1 MSPLQADKYSNSGGC
16 FSNVL
21 VLFSTVF
28 HQRMYFHG
36 LYFESW
42 SKVRISLCLPS
53 KLTNLPTFRA
63 DTRICT
69 NLPLLHCPS
78 SWRNE
83 KIYQFSF
90 DNIYFSYLTN
100 SSLGLSVCFNA
111 NCNCLCTFAQSLCLF
126 VTCCGVINGSNSGWC
141 SAETIYRGV
150 HKSCQRGSINPR
162 RKYVDT
168 TLCWDINHKTR
179 CHITASWRKH

>member
-1 MSPLQADKYSNSGGC
+1 MDCISKADPKCGSPYVSPPSWQICPLSGQTPAFVPTSPYS
-16 FSNVL
+16 
-21 VLFSTVF
+21 TA
-28 HQRMYFHG
+28 
-36 LYFESW
+36 
-42 SKVRISLCLPS
+42 
-53 KLTNLPTFRA
+53 RA
-63 DTRICT
+63 
-69 NLPLLHCPS
+69 P
-78 SWRNE
+78 E
-83 KIYQFSF
+83 EMKKIYQFSF

-100 SSLGLSVCFNA
+100 SSLGLSVCFDA

-126 VTCCGVINGSNSGWC
+126 VTCCRVINGSNSGWC